1 MQLRKLY
8 IDGFK
13 NIKKQEIVFPENLSY
28 LTLIGLNGSGKSN
41 YMEAL
46 SLILNSY
53 YRGKKD
59 DIFFEYELVYVLSN
73 NKICCL
79 SNDNDTV
86 DGNRVKLSNI
96 PLPRNVI
103 ACYSGESQR
112 LWNIAYKDF
121 YEEFFNKAVN
131 NEYEEPRM
139 LYVNKDVWTISLIA
153 LMCSTLGDIT
163 NFLETHFNIK
173 ELAEVTL
180 NIQFNEENLGAYK
193 STELTG
199 FLRRIKED
207 GKFMS
212 SVATMDIGNRLIPG
226 SIEYCRHIFFYL
238 YLACLPKR
246 NDVNKIDAVIED
258 IDIVIGDMSYK
269 NISEGEKKL
278 LLIECI
284 TKILGGEDSLL
295 ILDEPDSHVHI
306 ANKHL
311 ICQLCEDFRG
321 QTVMSTH
328 SPYVINEVDFDSLRF
343 VELGTVKRIDSIR
356 NITTSITD
364 GSFDVIDGTMLIANK
379 KLVVTEGPYDVKYI
393 KHAAKQLAQD
403 NPRYNLILTKLSF
416 VFQSGA
422 NSTEDYFKTVV
433 APIISQLDKVLFV
446 FDVDADSNQ
455 NGQKGYKKI
464 IEFKQEYGEKVD
476 AMFYAINYPIDV
488 ERASPC
494 YVEDFFP
501 LSTKLADVINRFHT
515 PPHFSD
521 IKEANNISSSMKKDI
536 QKNFKDFNKEDL
548 IKFKALLDEILR
560 NFGLYNS

>member
-1 MQLRKLY
+1 MHIRRLF

-13 NIKKQEIVFPENLSY
+13 NIRNQVIDFPEKLSY

-46 SLILNSY
+46 SLIFNSY
-53 YRGKKD
+53 YRGTKD
-59 DIFFEYELVYVLSN
+59 NIPFRYELIYTLSD
-73 NKICCL
+73 NKECML
-79 SNDNDTV
+79 SKDKDTV
-86 DGNRVKLSNI
+86 DGKNVKIANV
-96 PLPRNVI
+96 PLPSNVI

-139 LYVNKDVWTISLIA
+139 LYVNKSVWTISLIA
-153 LMCSTLGDIT
+153 LMCSTSDEIES
-163 NFLETHFNIK
+163 FLNTHFNIHD
-173 ELAEVTL
+173 LAEVTL
-180 NIQFNEENLGAYK
+180 KIKFNEENLGAYK

-207 GKFMS
+207 GQFMS
-212 SVATMDIGNRLIPG
+212 SVATMDIGNNLIPG

-258 IDIVIGDMSYK
+258 IDIIIGDMSYK

-284 TKILGGEDSLL
+284 TKILGGKDSLL

-311 ICQLCEDFRG
+311 ICQLCDEFEG
-321 QTVMSTH
+321 QTVLSTH
-328 SPYVINEVDFDSLRF
+328 SPYIINEVDFDSLRF
-343 VELGTVKRIDSIR
+343 VKLGIIENIDSIR
-356 NITTSITD
+356 NLTTSITD
-364 GSFDVIDGTMLIANK
+364 GSFDVIDGTMLISNK
-379 KLVVTEGPYDVKYI
+379 KLVVTEGPYDIKYI

-403 NPRYNLILTKLSF
+403 TPRYNKILAELSF

-422 NSTEDYFKTVV
+422 NSTEDYFTTVV
-433 APIISQLDKVLFV
+433 KPIISQLDKVLFV
-446 FDVDADSNQ
+446 FDVDADNNK
-455 NGQKGYKKI
+455 NGQKG
-464 IEFKQEYGEKVD
+464 FKYIKGIQNNFEQKVE
-476 AMFYAINYPIDV
+476 ALLYAESYPIRDI
-488 ERASPC
+488 EKASPC

-501 LSTKLADVINRFHT
+501 LTEDLKNAISSFHS
-515 PPHFSD
+515 PLHFSE
-521 IKEANNISSSMKKDI
+521 IKKANNISGAMKKTL
-536 QKNFKDFNKEDL
+536 QTKYKDYGKEDL
-548 IKFKALLDEILR
+548 GKFKVLLDEILR
-560 NFGLYNS
+560 IFGL